1 MKVLAMEKDVAEVV
15 KSNNEIALRGDD
27 KSILL
32 VVSIL
37 LLKLGRIRANG
48 ILQVSHYLVHPRS

>member
-15 KSNNEIALRGDD
+15 RSNNEIVLTGDD

-37 LLKLGRIRANG
+37 LLKLGRIRANC
-48 ILQVSHYLVHPRS
+48 IV

>member
-15 KSNNEIALRGDD
+15 KSNNEIALPGDD

>member
-1 MKVLAMEKDVAEVV
+1 MKVLTEKDVAEVV
-15 KSNNEIALRGDD
+15 KSNSEIALPDDD

-37 LLKLGRIRANG
+37 LLKFGRIRVKG
-48 ILQVSHYLVHPRS
+48 IV

>member
-15 KSNNEIALRGDD
+15 KSNNEIALPGDD

-48 ILQVSHYLVHPRS
+48 ILQVSHYLVHSRS